1 MLFNVLLRTL
11 QKDISAVQCFVENQ
25 KGINAVQC
33 CFVENQKGINAAQCS
48 IENQKGI
55 NAVQ

>member
-1 MLFNVLLRTL
+1 MLFNVLLRAL

-33 CFVENQKGINAAQCS
+33 FVENQKGINA
-48 IENQKGI
+48 
-55 NAVQ
+55 VQ